1 MDVLLVLNKCS
12 CLCNVV
18 ILFQNIFLNIQDY
31 SSYIKRI
38 HFSVMLKL
46 FT

>member
-1 MDVLLVLNKCS
+1 MDIFLVLSKCS

-31 SSYIKRI
+31 SSHIMRI
-38 HFSVMLKL
+38 HFSVMLKI